1 MLIAQFVQ
9 LVRIAADTTIPAE
22 DVQKYLL
29 ATSDF
34 RKGMQDNINLYV
46 VWDRLNNASFRQ
58 KLDPIEKNIF
68 GRLYSTSENK
78 EVLKKYTELW
88 VDLKMKLKQ

>member
-1 MLIAQFVQ
+1 M
-9 LVRIAADTTIPAE
+9 
-22 DVQKYLL
+22 

-46 VWDRLNNASFRQ
+46 VWNRLNNASFRQ

-88 VDLKMKLKQ
+88 DGFKNEIEIIDGSKKGEYDKDFLKLHLTQIIIYQ